1 MFSPLKN
8 TLEDV
13 RNWLDSR
20 TDIEIT
26 NLSTDLTKKKKL
38 KLYTLGNKLLIPNEF
53 ILLNLK
59 HLIPTS
65 HKITQV

>member
-1 MFSPLKN
+1 MKN

-26 NLSTDLTKKKKL
+26 NLST
-38 KLYTLGNKLLIPNEF
+38 G
-53 ILLNLK
+53 LNQEK
-59 HLIPTS
+59 EAKIIHAWKQTS
-65 HKITQV
+65 HTK

>member
-1 MFSPLKN
+1 M
-8 TLEDV
+8 TYEDV

-38 KLYTLGNKLLIPNEF
+38 KLDTLGNKLLIPNEF

-59 HLIPTS
+59 HLFCE
-65 HKITQV
+65 